1 MRTPRPAIRRSPVR
15 TWARV
20 LAALVLAVAAVGLVV
35 GCGGG
40 SDASSAR
47 TDGGGA
53 AAGAPS
59 SQGSSDSAQGQA
71 QFARCMRDRG
81 VDIPDPAEGGARPQG
96 RPPAG
101 GIDSDAAR
109 QAMQACRQYLQ
120 GAGGRPTAPD
130 APGFQG
136 AGSEFA
142 QCMRDE
148 GVDLPEPTAGQTPAP
163 GSGGLD
169 SADPSVQAALRRCGS
184 LIQGGVP
191 GQDNSR

>member
-1 MRTPRPAIRRSPVR
+1 MRTPRPAVRRSPAR
-15 TWARV
+15 TWTGV
-20 LAALVLAVAAVGLVV
+20 LAAFVLAVAALGLVV

-40 SDASSAR
+40 SDASSPGA
-47 TDGGGA
+47 DGGGA

-71 QFARCMRDRG
+71 QFAQCMRDQG
-81 VDIPDPAEGGARPQG
+81 IDIPDPAEGGARPQD
-96 RPPAG
+96 RPPTVG
-101 GIDSDAAR
+101 LDSDAAR

-120 GAGGRPTAPD
+120 GAGGQSPAPD
-130 APGFQG
+130 ASGSQG

-148 GVDLPEPTAGQTPAP
+148 GIDLPAPQAGQTPAP

-169 SADPSVQAALRRCGS
+169 SEDPAVQAALTKCGS

-191 GQDNSR
+191 GPGDSR

>member
-1 MRTPRPAIRRSPVR
+1 MRKPRPAVRRSPAR
-15 TWARV
+15 TWTGV
-20 LAALVLAVAAVGLVV
+20 VAALVLAVAALGLVV

-47 TDGGGA
+47 TDDGGA
-53 AAGAPS
+53 AAGTPS
-59 SQGSSDSAQGQA
+59 SQGSPDSAQGQT
-71 QFARCMRDRG
+71 QFAQCMRDQG

-96 RPPAG
+96 QPPTG
-101 GIDSDAAR
+101 GLDSDAAR
-109 QAMQACRQYLQ
+109 QAMQACQQYLQ
-120 GAGGRPTAPD
+120 GPGGRPPAPD
-130 APGFQG
+130 ASGSQG

-148 GVDLPEPTAGQTPAP
+148 GVNLPEPQAGQTPAP

-169 SADPSVQAALRRCGS
+169 SEDPAVQAALTKCGS

-191 GQDNSR
+191 GQGDSR